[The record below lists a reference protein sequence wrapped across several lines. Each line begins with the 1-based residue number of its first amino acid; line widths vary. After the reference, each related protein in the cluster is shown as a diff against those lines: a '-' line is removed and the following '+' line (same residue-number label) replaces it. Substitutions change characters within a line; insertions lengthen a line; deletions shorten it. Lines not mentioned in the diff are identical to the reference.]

1 MAKQKVRVSFGKN
14 EIGNFGKVFA
24 GILLIIFT
32 ILPLIFMIGLWPD
45 RMPRAEDKSQ
55 LYTGTL
61 FHIQWNES
69 GTLHINTIMFLL
81 VALAGFTGSMI
92 HIATSFTN
100 YIGSEKFKRS
110 WVLWYFVKPF
120 TASGVALIF
129 YLVLKAGLL
138 NFDGANGAN
147 PFGIVI
153 LSALAG
159 LFTDKATL
167 KLEEIFTIIFKPK
180 DDRPDKIDEASIKIT
195 GFEPKKILPGEDNT
209 ITVSGEGLDKQPLSI
224 RINDQEISNA
234 DIKSNAISFTFKVPD
249 TLKSE
254 NKLQLSI
261 LDKNGEPVY
270 DGELELNGT
279 PQAPEITVPAKEE
292 EAVG

>member
-1 MAKQKVRVSFGKN
+1 MAMQKVRVSFGKN
-14 EIGNFGKVFA
+14 EIGNFGKIVA
-24 GILLIIFT
+24 GVLLIIFT

-45 RMPRAEDKSQ
+45 RMPKAEDKTQ
-55 LYTGTL
+55 LYTDTL
-61 FHIQWNES
+61 FRIQWNES

-92 HIATSFTN
+92 HVATSFTN

-110 WVLWYFVKPF
+110 WILWYFVKPF
-120 TASGVALIF
+120 TASAVALIF

-180 DDRPDKIDEASIKIT
+180 DERPDKIDEASVKIT
-195 GFEPKKILPGEDNT
+195 AFEPKKLLLGEDNA
-209 ITVSGEGLDKQPLSI
+209 ITVSGEGLDKQPLSL
-224 RINDQEISNA
+224 RINDQDISNA
-234 DIKSNAISFTFKVPD
+234 EIKSNAISFKFKVPD
-249 TLKSE
+249 SLKSE
-254 NKLQLSI
+254 NKLRLSI
-261 LDKNGEPVY
+261 LDKDGIPVY
-270 DGELELNGT
+270 DGEFELNGT
-279 PQAPEITVPAKEE
+279 PQSVEPVTDE

>member
-1 MAKQKVRVSFGKN
+1 MAKQKLNVSFNQN
-14 EIGNFGKVFA
+14 EIGNFGKIFA
-24 GILLIIFT
+24 GLLLIIFT
-32 ILPLIFMIGLWPD
+32 ILPIIFMIALWPD
-45 RMPRAEDKSQ
+45 RMPGPEDETQ
-55 LYTGTL
+55 LYLNRL
-61 FHIQWNES
+61 FHVSWNKD

-81 VALAGFTGSMI
+81 VAFAGFTGSMI

-110 WVLWYFVKPF
+110 WILWYFVKPF
-120 TASGVALIF
+120 TAAGVALLF

-167 KLEEIFTIIFKPK
+167 KLEEVFSIIFKPK
-180 DDRPDKIDEASIKIT
+180 DDRPDRIDETSVKIT
-195 GFEPKKILPGEDNT
+195 GFDPKKLQLGADNT

-224 RINDQEISNA
+224 RINDEDIQNPEIT
-234 DIKSNAISFTFKVPD
+234 SNAISFKFKIPD
-249 TLKSE
+249 ILKE
-254 NKLQLSI
+254 EKKLKLNI
-261 LDKNGEPVY
+261 LDKNGNPFYSGEFELDGTGQPVT
-270 DGELELNGT
+270 D
-279 PQAPEITVPAKEE
+279 E